1 MKIYIGN
8 EVNNKVS
15 LFNPEKKDLLLQ
27 TLNTLEKIDDFNKI
41 PNLKRIKDSNLFEIK
56 SKDLRLFF
64 VRENDNLIIVDLVIN
79 ETSHN
84 VTPIAAYRINPK
96 FNNEYNPI
104 FNHNINPTF
113 NHNINPIFNHNINP
127 IFNHNI
133 NPTFNHNINPTFNHN
148 INPIFNH
155 SINPVFNHSINPVF
169 NSMINPFRNSLFQCS
184 LLFDNNNNSLGF
196 GIVVNNDCEIFYS
209 NDLKVKFYCFSINEI
224 SRICFENNK
233 LYGYI
238 VKANDNFSLLYQNN
252 EHIMNIIK

>member
-8 EVNNKVS
+8 ELNNKVS
-15 LFNPEKKDLLLQ
+15 LLNPEKKDLILQ

-113 NHNINPIFNHNINP
+113 NYNINPI
-127 IFNHNI
+127 
-133 NPTFNHNINPTFNHN
+133 FNHN

>member
-8 EVNNKVS
+8 ELNNKVS
-15 LFNPEKKDLLLQ
+15 LLNPEKKDLILQ

-113 NHNINPIFNHNINP
+113 NHNINPI
-127 IFNHNI
+127 
-133 NPTFNHNINPTFNHN
+133 FNHN

>member
-8 EVNNKVS
+8 ELNNKVS
-15 LFNPEKKDLLLQ
+15 LLNPEKKDLLLQ
-27 TLNTLEKIDDFNKI
+27 TLNTLEKIDNFNKI

-127 IFNHNI
+127 IFNH
-133 NPTFNHNINPTFNHN
+133 
-148 INPIFNH
+148 

-209 NDLKVKFYCFSINEI
+209 NDLKIKFYCFSINDI

-252 EHIMNIIK
+252 EHIMNIIKQLIKEIDK

>member
-8 EVNNKVS
+8 ELNNKVS
-15 LFNPEKKDLLLQ
+15 LLNPEKKDLLLQ
-27 TLNTLEKIDDFNKI
+27 TLNTLEKIDNFNKI

-127 IFNHNI
+127 IFNH
-133 NPTFNHNINPTFNHN
+133 
-148 INPIFNH
+148 

-209 NDLKVKFYCFSINEI
+209 NDLKIKFYCFSINDI

>member
-8 EVNNKVS
+8 ELNNKVS
-15 LFNPEKKDLLLQ
+15 LLNPEKKDLLLQ
-27 TLNTLEKIDDFNKI
+27 TLNTLEKIDNFNKI

-113 NHNINPIFNHNINP
+113 NHNINPI
-127 IFNHNI
+127 
-133 NPTFNHNINPTFNHN
+133 FNHN